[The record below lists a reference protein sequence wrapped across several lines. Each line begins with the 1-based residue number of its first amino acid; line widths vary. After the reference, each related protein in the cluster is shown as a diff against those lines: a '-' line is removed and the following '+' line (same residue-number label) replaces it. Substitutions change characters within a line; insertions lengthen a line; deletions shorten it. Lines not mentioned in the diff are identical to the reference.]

1 MKMPEISLIEWQ
13 QRFGTEED
21 CLAVLF
27 KVRWPDG
34 FMCPKCGAK
43 KYSYIKPRHI
53 YQCCNCS
60 HQASVISGTIFHS
73 TNLPLVK
80 WFWAIYLIAS
90 DKGGISALRLSK
102 HIDVSWV
109 TAQRILRKIR
119 KVMAHRD
126 SIYRLE
132 DLIEFDDA
140 LVGGKKT
147 GKRGRGAPGKK
158 PILVAV
164 EKRDKHA
171 GFMAAAA
178 VEEITK
184 ESVREFLHRHLK
196 PGQKV
201 RTDALPALN
210 STAEK
215 HTHQKK
221 VTPPEKAGKWLP
233 FVHIVIGNLKTFI
246 NGTFHGVSH
255 KYLGEYIDEFCYRF
269 NRRFWEHELPL
280 RLLNACL
287 AHVPIQ
293 TENCL

>member
-140 LVGGKKT
+140 LVGGKK
-147 GKRGRGAPGKK
+147 
-158 PILVAV
+158 
-164 EKRDKHA
+164 
-171 GFMAAAA
+171 
-178 VEEITK
+178 
-184 ESVREFLHRHLK
+184 
-196 PGQKV
+196 
-201 RTDALPALN
+201 PAN
-210 STAEK
+210 VGGE
-215 HTHQKK
+215 
-221 VTPPEKAGKWLP
+221 PPEK
-233 FVHIVIGNLKTFI
+233 NL
-246 NGTFHGVSH
+246 S
-255 KYLGEYIDEFCYRF
+255 L
-269 NRRFWEHELPL
+269 L
-280 RLLNACL
+280 RLKREIIMPALWQL
-287 AHVPIQ
+287 Q
-293 TENCL
+293 LLKK